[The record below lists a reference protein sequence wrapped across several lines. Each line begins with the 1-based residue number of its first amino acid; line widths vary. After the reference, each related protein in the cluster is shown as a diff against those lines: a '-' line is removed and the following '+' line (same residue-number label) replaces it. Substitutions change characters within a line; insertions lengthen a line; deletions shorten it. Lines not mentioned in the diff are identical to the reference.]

1 MVRRSSILIIL
12 IVCLAAAGAALYL
25 GLTYYG
31 NSPTAYGRV
40 LTQYLK
46 ALSAGDEA
54 AALALTAEGF
64 VNELSELRLVP
75 GNFRAYDFGFQGP
88 ATSDA
93 ATLRF
98 LVIAYEADQEAAW
111 LADAVFRRTGLKTR
125 LTAVRKV
132 SRGKPLID

>member
-1 MVRRSSILIIL
+1 MARRTTILITAVL
-12 IVCLAAAGAALYL
+12 CLAAAGAALFI
-25 GLTYYG
+25 GLSLYG
-31 NSPTAYGRV
+31 NSPSAYSRI

-54 AALALTAEGF
+54 AALALTSEGF
-64 VNELSELRLVP
+64 VNELSEIRLVP

-88 ATSDA
+88 ASPES

-98 LVIAYEADQEAAW
+98 LVIAFESEEEAAW
-111 LADAVFRRTGLKTR
+111 LADAVFRRSGLKTV

-132 SRGKPLID
+132 SRGRPLID

>member
-1 MVRRSSILIIL
+1 MARRTSFII
-12 IVCLAAAGAALYL
+12 ITIACLAAAGAGLYLALALY
-25 GLTYYG
+25 
-31 NSPTAYGRV
+31 NDSPAAYSRV

-46 ALSAGDEA
+46 ALSAGDGEGA
-54 AALALTAEGF
+54 RALTADAF
-64 VNELSELRLVP
+64 VDELSDLRLVP

-88 ATSDA
+88 ATRES

-111 LADAVFRRTGLKTR
+111 LADATFRRSGFKIL

-132 SRGKPLID
+132 SRGRPLID